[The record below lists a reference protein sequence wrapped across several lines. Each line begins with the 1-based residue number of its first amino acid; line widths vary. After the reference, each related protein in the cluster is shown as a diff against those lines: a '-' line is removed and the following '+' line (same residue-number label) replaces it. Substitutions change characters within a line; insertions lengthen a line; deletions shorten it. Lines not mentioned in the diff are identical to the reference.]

1 MSDGEPEQ
9 VGEAQRFAFTAVNA
23 TLGKS
28 TDVDACVNLAGRID
42 DLMTQALEY
51 FRKAGAEIACR
62 AGCSFCC
69 HLRVMVHPH
78 EAIAL
83 FRYLGSRM
91 PREQAASV
99 RRRVIENAARIT
111 AENATKGPCAFPCAF
126 LVEGRCSAYDAR
138 PVACSGYHSLSRE
151 RCEKEHEHRGASA
164 EGIPVLQA
172 VEHVATGLDEG
183 MEGALAAVGL
193 SGTRMELH
201 TAVAALLRNPALI
214 QRWRSGRALVKDG

>member
-1 MSDGEPEQ
+1 VNEGEPKQ
-9 VGEAQRFAFTAVNA
+9 VGEAQRFALAAVRE
-23 TLGKS
+23 TLGRS
-28 TDVDACVNLAGRID
+28 TDVDSCVTLAGRID

-51 FRKAGAEIACR
+51 FRTAGADIACR

-91 PREQAASV
+91 PQDQAVGV
-99 RRRVIENAARIT
+99 RRRVIDNAARIT
-111 AENATKGPCAFPCAF
+111 AGNATNVPRAF
-126 LVEGRCSAYDAR
+126 LVDGKCSAYEAR
-138 PVACSGYHSLSRE
+138 PAACSGYHSLSRE
-151 RCEKEHEHRGASA
+151 RCEKEYEQRGASA

-172 VEHVATGLDEG
+172 IQHVATALDEG
-183 MEGALAAVGL
+183 MQEALSAAGL
-193 SGTRMELH
+193 NTLHIELH

-214 QRWRSGRALVKDG
+214 QRWRSGRALLKIG